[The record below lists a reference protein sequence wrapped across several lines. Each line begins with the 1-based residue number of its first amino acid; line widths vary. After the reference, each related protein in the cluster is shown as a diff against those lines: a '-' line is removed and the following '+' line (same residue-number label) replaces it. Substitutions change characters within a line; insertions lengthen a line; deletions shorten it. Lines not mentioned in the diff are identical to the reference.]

1 MSLLS
6 LLRYALYLARAAK
19 AYRDDGIAFE
29 HLAIQN
35 EPNQDSS
42 CGAYPKMGWTGEAL
56 HEFVRDH
63 LGPTFESEGIAHL
76 VGIFLS
82 TFPVNDF
89 DGFVNPTLNDSSTA
103 KCVTR
108 AHPLACNEC
117 TLDTYAHEY
126 SFSHCVV
133 SRGWRKRHWYPLAS
147 DKVCDKRCWYRIACG
162 ECMLD
167 KYVLEYHVACDTCGL
182 KCHLSSL
189 L

>member
-1 MSLLS
+1 LSLLS

-19 AYRDDGIAFE
+19 AYRDEGIAFE

-63 LGPTFESEGIAHL
+63 LGPTFESEGIAQQ

-89 DGFVNPTLNDSSTA
+89 DGFVNPTLNDSSAA
-103 KCVTR
+103 KYVSR
-108 AHPLACNEC
+108 ARPLACNAC
-117 TLDTYAHEY
+117 TLDTYAHAY
-126 SFSHCVV
+126 S
-133 SRGWRKRHWYPLAS
+133 LT
-147 DKVCDKRCWYRIACG
+147 
-162 ECMLD
+162 M
-167 KYVLEYHVACDTCGL
+167 
-182 KCHLSSL
+182 
-189 L
+189 